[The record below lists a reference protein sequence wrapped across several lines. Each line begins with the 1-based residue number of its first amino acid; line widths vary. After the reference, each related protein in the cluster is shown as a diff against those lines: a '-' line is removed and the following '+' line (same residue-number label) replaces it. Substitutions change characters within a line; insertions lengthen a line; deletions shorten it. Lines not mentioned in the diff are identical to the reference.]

1 MLMLVMKMTGMK
13 QSEWVKHTPHGVGP
27 VCWGPSGVDVPGK
40 YTFGSGTDC
49 ILNEVRR
56 QVIECACV
64 MGPC

>member
-1 MLMLVMKMTGMK
+1 MLVMKITRMK
-13 QSEWVKHTPHGVGP
+13 QSEWVKLHGVGP
-27 VCWGPSGVDVPGK
+27 ICWGPSGVDVPGK

-56 QVIECACV
+56 QVVECACM